1 LVTDPE
7 SALVIAWNFR
17 QIIGLKPRLCGAF
30 GYVKLKVAKI
40 LPPRADVEKAEIYK
54 NNHSVW

>member
-7 SALVIAWNFR
+7 SALVIA
-17 QIIGLKPRLCGAF
+17 LKPRLCGAF